1 MNTEV
6 ISGWDGSV
14 TRNGYILS
22 EKPAKQVKMTF
33 LFKSSGEQK
42 ILKKYFK
49 NIHIFKI

>member
-22 EKPAKQVKMTF
+22 EKPAKQVKMTLQIIWGTENIKKIF
-33 LFKSSGEQK
+33 LKHTHF
-42 ILKKYFK
+42 
-49 NIHIFKI
+49 